1 MSSPGEIPADTRQ
14 RVVLVGDPDWDTRTI
29 LLRAL
34 EHAGFLAHAVESG
47 DALLDAAAVDGPD
60 LVIAEIYLRC
70 RSGRC
75 TVQCMKRDPVLRVI
89 PVLVYTSRV
98 LAADEQWAR
107 EIGAEGF
114 LMKPARIE
122 SIVATVRDLIEKR
135 EASAQRDSFPD
146 MLPGARGEE
155 RPRA

>member
-1 MSSPGEIPADTRQ
+1 
-14 RVVLVGDPDWDTRTI
+14 VVLVVDPDWDTRTI

-34 EHAGFLAHAVESG
+34 EHAGYLAHAVENG
-47 DALLDAAAVDGPD
+47 DALLDAAAADAPD

-114 LMKPARIE
+114 LMKPAWIE
-122 SIVATVRDLIEKR
+122 ALIAMVRDLIAKR
-135 EASAQRDSFPD
+135 EGSARRDGFPEV
-146 MLPGARGEE
+146 LPGPRDEE

>member
-1 MSSPGEIPADTRQ
+1 M
-14 RVVLVGDPDWDTRTI
+14 VLVGDPDWDTRTI

-34 EHAGFLAHAVESG
+34 EHAGFLARAVESG
-47 DALLDAAAVDGPD
+47 DALLDAAAGDAPD

-98 LAADEQWAR
+98 LASDEQWAH

-114 LMKPARIE
+114 LMKPAWIE
-122 SIVATVRDLIEKR
+122 VLVAMVRDLIATR
-135 EASAQRDSFPD
+135 EASARRDRFPEAP
-146 MLPGARGEE
+146 PGSRGED